1 MSFEFSDWW
10 LMIFGTHS
18 LISFHLTT
26 GSELRRGHLIGTSGQ
41 NPSRPHKP
49 GVVYQVGWRSPEL
62 IHWVHPGRRNRSF
75 WFAYNPYQISEF
87 RVCVFVVADTL
98 CPLVRWS
105 VGPSVSTSQKVGK
118 RAYPPLPT
126 RPQLMAVYPALFK
139 ISRILCVRIRIW
151 IAFLPLVE
159 WRVCD

>member
-62 IHWVHPGRRNRSF
+62 IHWVHPGRSF

-87 RVCVFVVADTL
+87 ILEYIYIHVFLCRPYTCPLMVKWRMLHNKTFLSIAVTYVHEEFRIYTHIVCSNKHVFVPDEQFS
-98 CPLVRWS
+98 S
-105 VGPSVSTSQKVGK
+105 VTMK
-118 RAYPPLPT
+118 
-126 RPQLMAVYPALFK
+126 
-139 ISRILCVRIRIW
+139 
-151 IAFLPLVE
+151 
-159 WRVCD
+159 